1 MTAAHGS
8 PATNPAG
15 ADHPMAAAS
24 LFNMLDGVDAVVTRT
39 ADDGLPSLVFM
50 SPAGAGE
57 VQRELHARAAANFEE
72 TGIEAFVMRG
82 LRVRPAA
89 G

>member
-1 MTAAHGS
+1 MTAPHRS
-8 PATNPAG
+8 PVTPPLGAEPA
-15 ADHPMAAAS
+15 MAAAS
-24 LFNMLDGVDAVVTRT
+24 LFNMLDGVDAVATRT
-39 ADDGLPSLVFM
+39 AGEGLPSLVFM
-50 SPAGAGE
+50 PPDGASE
-57 VQRELHARAAANFEE
+57 PQCELHARAAANFAE